1 MQISSVSLSYP
12 YINYSNLNFEGSS
25 KKPITDKKYEKAVKY
40 FNKKEKKDKSNVTH
54 QLVYYN
60 LKKLDGIQKGIEVF
74 DGLSMKDINFLT
86 DGTYILLNR
95 GCKNNC
101 THCAYS
107 AGSFNKKDGNLNKMS
122 FEDYQSLIQGANE
135 LEKRL
140 NGKAHVFDDL
150 TLFLDSDCIDIEI
163 EDKNGKKY
171 DIIDCIKEAGREKVG
186 MSRAVLLDTSGWPVN
201 DKKSQQRAEKIVSY
215 LLEDDG
221 SKKVRQ
227 FNISI
232 NPYHGIYAKAKEL
245 ENEGKQPKADKL
257 KELYA
262 KRMANVLFTVTP
274 ALETKNKINI
284 IQRYVSGIY
293 TERNDL
299 NELYE
304 IQDKVKNELEKMY
317 DEDLNSSQK
326 IVKTEADKQKYM
338 AKWSGKLNISD
349 KDNEI
354 SPFGRAEKLFD
365 KRHSTSK
372 TRKLKAVFHAKLH
385 NYSYFYKA
393 INTNGKVYMLEK
405 DIAIPTN
412 ISLNFENKDKKTRP
426 VSIETKHYKFNYKG

>member
-1 MQISSVSLSYP
+1 M
-12 YINYSNLNFEGSS
+12 
-25 KKPITDKKYEKAVKY
+25 
-40 FNKKEKKDKSNVTH
+40 
-54 QLVYYN
+54 
-60 LKKLDGIQKGIEVF
+60 DGIQKGIEVF

-101 THCAYS
+101 THGAYS

-338 AKWSGKLNISD
+338 AKWEGKLNISP
-349 KDNEI
+349 KDNAI

-365 KRHSTSK
+365 KKHSTSN
-372 TRKLKAVFHAKLH
+372 TRKLKAVFHAIIH
-385 NYSYFYKA
+385 DYSYFYKV

-426 VSIETKHYKFNYKG
+426 VSIETKRYKFNYKG